1 MPARPSICSAILPQ
15 ERIERG
21 IFLCFSPDV
30 ATLLLTI
37 RKFNIPSLLSEIF
50 FIIIWAA
57 RHFDVT
63 SSKYILS
70 LYFHLIAYYVS
81 HEFLREIFLT
91 GKIRRNTRNAVKI
104 SWHKKRVKEN
114 DIIFKIITIFLL
126 FNKIYEIMYII
137 YIYVFF
143 Y

>member
-1 MPARPSICSAILPQ
+1 MGRSPFRRYLVEIYFIAL
-15 ERIERG
+15 
-21 IFLCFSPDV
+21 FS
-30 ATLLLTI
+30 
-37 RKFNIPSLLSEIF
+37 FNRVLRL
-50 FIIIWAA
+50 
-57 RHFDVT
+57 
-63 SSKYILS
+63 
-70 LYFHLIAYYVS
+70 AY
-81 HEFLREIFLT
+81 EFLREIFLM

-114 DIIFKIITIFLL
+114 DIIKIITIFLL

>member
-1 MPARPSICSAILPQ
+1 MGHSPFRRYLVEIYFIAL
-15 ERIERG
+15 
-21 IFLCFSPDV
+21 FS
-30 ATLLLTI
+30 
-37 RKFNIPSLLSEIF
+37 FNRVLRL
-50 FIIIWAA
+50 
-57 RHFDVT
+57 
-63 SSKYILS
+63 
-70 LYFHLIAYYVS
+70 AY
-81 HEFLREIFLT
+81 EFLREIFLT

-143 Y
+143 FINCTLNTKG